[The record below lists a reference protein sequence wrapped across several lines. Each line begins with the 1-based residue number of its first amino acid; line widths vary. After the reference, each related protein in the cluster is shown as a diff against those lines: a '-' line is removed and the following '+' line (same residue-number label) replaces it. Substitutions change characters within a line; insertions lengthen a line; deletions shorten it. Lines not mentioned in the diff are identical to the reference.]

1 MIENDFDGITWC
13 YDFMAKLIFWGR
25 LHRASIQ
32 WLDTISTSDTV
43 VVLGGGSGK
52 ILKYLTH
59 VESVIY
65 IEKSH
70 NMTKLAS
77 LSAPENVQFICA
89 DFLKY
94 ALKSESTHV
103 VICPFFLDLFTP
115 IQLDEILDK
124 IARILKKEG
133 SLFVT
138 DFQYTTW
145 WSKQLIKLMY
155 IFFRITTRISARE
168 LAPLD
173 NLILARAFENRTYL
187 DLKDGM
193 IFSKAYTKV
202 DSDEVSCMD

>member
-70 NMTKLAS
+70 KMIKLAS

-103 VICPFFLDLFTP
+103 VICPFFL
-115 IQLDEILDK
+115 I
-124 IARILKKEG
+124 
-133 SLFVT
+133 
-138 DFQYTTW
+138 
-145 WSKQLIKLMY
+145 
-155 IFFRITTRISARE
+155 
-168 LAPLD
+168 
-173 NLILARAFENRTYL
+173 YL
-187 DLKDGM
+187 PQ
-193 IFSKAYTKV
+193 FN
-202 DSDEVSCMD
+202 

>member
-1 MIENDFDGITWC
+1 MRENDFDGITWC

-32 WLDTISTSDTV
+32 WLDILNSSDTV

-52 ILKYLTH
+52 ILRYLTH

-70 NMTKLAS
+70 KMIKLAKV
-77 LSAPENVQFICA
+77 SAPENVQFICA

-103 VICPFFLDLFTP
+103 VICPFFLDLFAP
-115 IQLDEILDK
+115 NQLEEVLKK
-124 IARILKKEG
+124 IARILKKKG
-133 SLFVT
+133 SLFVS
-138 DFQYTTW
+138 DFQHTTW

-155 IFFRITTRISARE
+155 AFFGITTRIAVRE
-168 LAPLD
+168 LAPID
-173 NLILARAFENRTYL
+173 NLILARTFENKTYL
-187 DLKDGM
+187 ARKDGM

-202 DSDEVSCMD
+202 DID

>member
-1 MIENDFDGITWC
+1 
-13 YDFMAKLIFWGR
+13 MAKLFFWGR
-25 LHRASIQ
+25 LHRASIK
-32 WLDTISTSDTV
+32 WLDTINTSDTV

-70 NMTKLAS
+70 KMIKLAKV
-77 LSAPENVQFICA
+77 SAPENVQFICA

-94 ALKSESTHV
+94 ALRSDSTHV
-103 VICPFFLDLFTP
+103 VICPFFLDLFAP
-115 IQLDEILDK
+115 IQLVEVLNK
-124 IARILKKEG
+124 IVKILKKKG

-155 IFFRITTRISARE
+155 AFFRLTTRISARE

-173 NLILARAFENRTYL
+173 NLILARTFENRTYF

-202 DSDEVSCMD
+202 DRD

>member
-1 MIENDFDGITWC
+1 MKENDFDGITWC

-32 WLDTISTSDTV
+32 WFDTLNTSDTV

-59 VESVIY
+59 VEAVIY

-70 NMTKLAS
+70 KMIKLAK

-94 ALKSESTHV
+94 DLNSESTHV
-103 VICPFFLDLFTP
+103 VICPFFLDLFAPT
-115 IQLDEILDK
+115 QLEEVLRK
-124 IARILKKEG
+124 IARILKKKG
-133 SLFVT
+133 SLFVS

-155 IFFRITTRISARE
+155 VFFGITTRISARE
-168 LAPLD
+168 LVSLD
-173 NLILARAFENRTYL
+173 NLILARGFENRTYL
-187 DLKDGM
+187 ALKDGM

-202 DSDEVSCMD
+202 DRD

>member
-1 MIENDFDGITWC
+1 MKENDFDGITWC

-32 WLDTISTSDTV
+32 WFGTLNTSDTV

-59 VESVIY
+59 VEAVIY

-70 NMTKLAS
+70 KMIKLAK

-94 ALKSESTHV
+94 AINSESTHV
-103 VICPFFLDLFTP
+103 VICPFFLDLFAPT
-115 IQLDEILDK
+115 QLEEVLRK
-124 IARILKKEG
+124 IARILKKKG
-133 SLFVT
+133 SLFVS

-155 IFFRITTRISARE
+155 VFFGIITRISARE
-168 LAPLD
+168 LVSLD
-173 NLILARAFENRTYL
+173 NLILARGFENRTYL
-187 DLKDGM
+187 ALKDGM
-193 IFSKAYTKV
+193 IYSKAYTKV
-202 DSDEVSCMD
+202 DRD